1 MHSGYLYMS
10 TEQKIKPKKLGPF
23 IVSRVVNYNAYK
35 LNLLVYLQIWPI
47 FNVDWLE
54 PYTPLLPDQSIPT
67 LSDPDIIDNNLER
80 KVDAIV
86 DAKRQN
92 DTYYYHIH

>member
-47 FNVDWLE
+47 FNVD
-54 PYTPLLPDQSIPT
+54 
-67 LSDPDIIDNNLER
+67 
-80 KVDAIV
+80 
-86 DAKRQN
+86 
-92 DTYYYHIH
+92 